1 MAFLPGCGVAD
12 GRFCRALF
20 FENAPWWSSV
30 ASSQQAKI
38 VAFCA
43 MAEPSPDALRAPVSA
58 SYARAL
64 LRHFG
69 RTASE
74 RDELLKGTG
83 ILPQI
88 LSDPGAD
95 MPVSSLVLLAA
106 NITRR
111 HGELW
116 PLSAATVWST
126 SQQGALDVAIRTAST
141 IEEALN
147 TGTRFGSIRAP
158 FVGSRLHNTARSI
171 RIEIFP
177 AFALDDA
184 LWRAVALAVGLNTNA
199 LYGQLLEE
207 AVGQTTLEFPWPP
220 PRDAAPLSVHYSCK
234 LKFNAAAFT
243 FDVPKSLCALASPFA
258 DPELHAKAI
267 EALEAAG
274 ERRSDTAALAQI
286 VESLIA
292 VRLPRRLGAEEA
304 ARLIGTSRRTLV
316 RRLAEADVAF
326 QSLLDGVLRERARA
340 MLSVGSLSRDE
351 MAAALGYSDA
361 TSFSRACRRWFG
373 SERAARARA

>member
-1 MAFLPGCGVAD
+1 LP
-12 GRFCRALF
+12 LF
-20 FENAPWWSSV
+20 FQHAPGRSSV

-43 MAEPSPDALRAPVSA
+43 MAEPSSDALRAPVSA

-69 RTASE
+69 RTDSE

-83 ILPQI
+83 IRQQI
-88 LSDPGAD
+88 LSEPGAD
-95 MPVSSLVLLAA
+95 MPVSSLVVLAA

-126 SQQGALDVAIRTAST
+126 SQQGALDVAMRTAST
-141 IEEALN
+141 IEDALN

-158 FVGSRLHNTARSI
+158 FIRSRLHKTARSI
-171 RIEIFP
+171 RVEIFP
-177 AFALDDA
+177 AFALDDI
-184 LWRAVALAVGLNTNA
+184 LWRAVALAIGLNTNA
-199 LYGQLLEE
+199 LYAQLLEE
-207 AVGQTTLEFPWPP
+207 AVGQTTLEFLWPP
-220 PRDAAPLSVHYSCK
+220 PADAAPLSVHYSCK
-234 LKFNAAAFT
+234 LKFNAAAFI

-258 DPELHAKAI
+258 DPKLHAKAI

-274 ERRSDTAALAQI
+274 ERRSDTAAVAQI
-286 VESLIA
+286 LESLIA
-292 VRLPRRLGAEEA
+292 VRLPRRLGEEEA

-316 RRLAEADVAF
+316 RRLAEAGVAF

-340 MLSVGSLSRDE
+340 MLSVGALSRDE

-373 SERAARARA
+373 SERAGDRDPETR